1 MTTFS
6 HFNNKE
12 LERTKTHLLNVLEK
26 LVSRFEVLDEK
37 ISYDLL
43 RLESVETLLKLS
55 QNIAYL
61 SQVLTS
67 VSKIENY
74 QNLDKN

>member
-1 MTTFS
+1 MTNYCQ
-6 HFNNKE
+6 FNNKD

-55 QNIAYL
+55 QDIAYL
-61 SQVLTS
+61 TQVLTGI
-67 VSKIENY
+67 SKVNT
-74 QNLDKN
+74 K